1 MGGYS
6 GALLSLHP
14 SEFCPTPDLIPL
26 QITGCCLQ
34 FPFLPIK
41 TTLVALECSLWEH
54 LYVLLPSPSQSLR
67 FSLPGDCLKSPVS
80 FCQRGSWASATP
92 GPGLPRPTWVS
103 VGICPLKDLIG
114 GSTYSLFCCK
124 QELHWSSSRPALIF
138 STPATVPTTTMD
150 LISLT
155 QMAGTMNDFVGSQVR
170 HF

>member
-34 FPFLPIK
+34 FPMFPIN
-41 TTLVALECSLWEH
+41 TALVALEPSLCEH
-54 LYVLLPSPSQSLR
+54 LCVLSPSPSQILG
-67 FSLPGDCLKSPVS
+67 FSLPGGFFKSPVS
-80 FCQRGSWASATP
+80 FCQWGGWASATP
-92 GPGLPRPTWVS
+92 SPGLSCTTWVS
-103 VGICPLKDLIG
+103 MGTCPLKDLIG

-138 STPATVPTTTMD
+138 STPAPVPTITMD
-150 LISLT
+150 PFSLT
-155 QMAGTMNDFVGSQVR
+155 QMAGTMNDFVG
-170 HF
+170 

>member
-1 MGGYS
+1 MQPPR
-6 GALLSLHP
+6 L
-14 SEFCPTPDLIPL
+14 CPPPDLILL

-54 LYVLLPSPSQSLR
+54 LHVLLLSPSQNLG

-80 FCQRGSWASATP
+80 FCQWGSWASATP

-103 VGICPLKDLIG
+103 VGTCPLKDLFE
-114 GSTYSLFCCK
+114 GSTYSLFCGK
-124 QELHWSSSRPALIF
+124 QELHWFSSRPALIF
-138 STPATVPTTTMD
+138 STPAPVPTTTVD
-150 LISLT
+150 LFSLT
-155 QMAGTMNDFVGSQVR
+155 QMVGTMNDFVGSQLR